1 MLCGNKYTDE
11 EIKRGIGVLKAIK
24 KRPNMSLREF
34 KTSFINK
41 KLVVKMVVFAIGKLR
56 WISVQCFKHP
66 SPHEKYR
73 SKLFKGDVAMVMLL
87 DSLRG
92 QVPAGPKYYTLAGPV
107 VYVEKLNILMI
118 QCKEHVV
125 KL

>member
-66 SPHEKYR
+66 SPHEKYTDLNFSR
-73 SKLFKGDVAMVMLL
+73 ETLL
-87 DSLRG
+87 WLCSWTASEFGASWPR
-92 QVPAGPKYYTLAGPV
+92 
-107 VYVEKLNILMI
+107 NIIL
-118 QCKEHVV
+118 
-125 KL
+125 

>member
-73 SKLFKGDVAMVMLL
+73 AKLFKGDVAMVMLL

-92 QVPAGPKYYTLAGPV
+92 RVPAGPKILYSSWTRGLCRKAEY
-107 VYVEKLNILMI
+107 LNDSV
-118 QCKEHVV
+118 QRACR
-125 KL
+125 

>member
-92 QVPAGPKYYTLAGPV
+92 RVPAGPK
-107 VYVEKLNILMI
+107 ILYSS
-118 QCKEHVV
+118 
-125 KL
+125 